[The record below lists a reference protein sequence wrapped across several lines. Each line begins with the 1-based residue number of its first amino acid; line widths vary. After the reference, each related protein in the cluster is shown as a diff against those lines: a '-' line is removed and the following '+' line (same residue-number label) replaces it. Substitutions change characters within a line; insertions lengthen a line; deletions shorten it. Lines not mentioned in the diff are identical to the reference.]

1 MCCFLGCA
9 GSYKITSYVE
19 LPQQLLEDTLI
30 GQWSAVCK
38 LLANQ
43 RLSSRFALHSILI
56 ILQLDRAKPRKQHMC
71 GVNIVSTPILYI
83 QTR

>member
-1 MCCFLGCA
+1 MGTNNIVLAKHMCCFLGCA

-38 LLANQ
+38 LLAT
-43 RLSSRFALHSILI
+43 H
-56 ILQLDRAKPRKQHMC
+56 
-71 GVNIVSTPILYI
+71 VNI
-83 QTR
+83 QFQ